1 LSGVNTKIYSSLY
14 DKQRI
19 LLEKKLSTSLNKRK
33 PESLYGP
40 GKYIISGGGKR
51 LRPLLLIFSAKAVGS
66 KSNFYNTAS
75 AVELLHNFTLVHDD
89 IMDNA
94 DKRRG
99 RKTLHKMYDINKALL
114 VGDSLLSV
122 AYEILLSD
130 VKVNQAEIVNAF
142 TKSLVEICEGQSMD
156 KDFETAK
163 KVTLDEY
170 MIMIRKKTAEMLK
183 MCCKVG
189 ALAGSGS
196 REEINALSSYGINL
210 GIAFQIQ
217 DDLLD
222 ITGNEGEFGKKIG
235 GDLIEGKKTFLIL
248 KALETAKGQFKKELE
263 KYINSNG
270 IKQEKIHY
278 FKSMFE
284 ENGVI
289 RSAEEE
295 IRKYT
300 QKALTPLKNLKEEKY
315 KNFFIWLA
323 NNLIHRKN

>member
-1 LSGVNTKIYSSLY
+1 LTGDNTSVYSSLY

-19 LLEKKLSTSLNKRK
+19 LLEKKLNTTLDNRK
-33 PESLYGP
+33 PESLYSP

-66 KSNFYNTAS
+66 KSNYYNTAS

-99 RKTLHKMYDINKALL
+99 RITLHKKYDINKALL

-122 AYEILLSD
+122 AYEILLAD
-130 VKVNQAEIVNAF
+130 VKVNQAEVVNAF

-156 KDFETAK
+156 KDFETSPD
-163 KVTLDEY
+163 VTLDEY

-222 ITGNEGEFGKKIG
+222 ITGSEEKFGKKIG
-235 GDLIEGKKTFLIL
+235 GDLMEGKKTFLIL
-248 KALETAKGQFKKELE
+248 KAMELSKGEFKKELK
-263 KYINSNG
+263 KYISGKG
-270 IKQEKIHY
+270 IKQEKIPY
-278 FKSMFE
+278 YKNMFE

-289 RSAEEE
+289 RSAEDE
-295 IRKYT
+295 IKNYT
-300 QKALTPLKNLKEEKY
+300 LKALKPLKNLKEDKY
-315 KNFFIWLA
+315 KDFFIWLA
-323 NNLIHRKN
+323 NNLIHRKH